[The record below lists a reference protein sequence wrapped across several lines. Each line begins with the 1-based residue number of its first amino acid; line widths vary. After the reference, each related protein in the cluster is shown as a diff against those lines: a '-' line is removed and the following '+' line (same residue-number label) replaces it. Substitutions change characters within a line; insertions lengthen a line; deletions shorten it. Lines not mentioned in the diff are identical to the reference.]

1 MKKELE
7 EEKNIKEEA
16 DGKEENSWK
25 DICFIPAVVL
35 VLLSCIDI
43 LRFAILGDKTAFI
56 TFALIAVVFIF
67 VAYTAWKSRMPVLYL
82 VIAVAAFVLYFNTNF
97 STSTYYFNWLFLVE
111 AVVAA
116 LGGILEIAAIIRM
129 KIVAGMISKGKTLEG
144 KTSAEKVLTNKK
156 TEEKVLSARRLSE
169 KKPEEKRLKR
179 NTPLMVYFPAMVA
192 VVILAGF
199 LGFWKVRYE
208 AAHNAQ
214 GQARDELWAVP
225 AKYDETEPTQPGT
238 VEEVVYNTKAYAT
251 DERDVKK
258 TAYVYLPYGYDS
270 EKEYNILYLMHGT
283 GDDEKYWLKT
293 NPYNKIML
301 DNMIADG
308 DIQPL
313 IVVTPTFYVEDDCAD
328 DLDQLTY
335 SFAKELRNDL
345 MPEIESSYST
355 YAKSADDKGFSES
368 RDHRAFAGLSRGAVT
383 TYHSAICQSL
393 DYFSWFGTFSGSR
406 TDAQQFQDTIQSGTF
421 ADLPI
426 HYLYVAS
433 GNFDFA
439 LPGQVQDYQAL
450 LDIEPRL
457 RAGVNT
463 CFDVFPMRYHSMGNW
478 HLALYNYLQKIF

>member
-16 DGKEENSWK
+16 DGKEKNNWK

-35 VLLSCIDI
+35 ILLSGIDI

-56 TFALIAVVFIF
+56 TFSLIAVVFIL
-67 VAYTAWKSRMPVLYL
+67 VAYTARKSRIPVLYL

-116 LGGILEIAAIIRM
+116 LGGILGIAAIIRV
-129 KIVAGMISKGKTLEG
+129 KIATGKATQENRIKR
-144 KTSAEKVLTNKK
+144 KTPRMAD
-156 TEEKVLSARRLSE
+156 
-169 KKPEEKRLKR
+169 
-179 NTPLMVYFPAMVA
+179 FPAMAA

-225 AKYDETEPTQPGT
+225 AQYDETEPKQAGT

-251 DERDVKK
+251 DEREVKK

-355 YAKSADDKGFSES
+355 YAKTADDKGFSES

-406 TDAQQFQDTIQSGTF
+406 TDAQQFQDTIQSGEF

>member
-25 DICFIPAVVL
+25 DTCFIPAVVL

-116 LGGILEIAAIIRM
+116 ISGILGIAAIIRM

-406 TDAQQFQDTIQSGTF
+406 TDAQQFQDCQKPYVPLPVFLHQKGRRQMLHTGKLLLPFQSSS
-421 ADLPI
+421 A
-426 HYLYVAS
+426 
-433 GNFDFA
+433 
-439 LPGQVQDYQAL
+439 AL
-450 LDIEPRL
+450 LHMPARPVPT
-457 RAGVNT
+457 R
-463 CFDVFPMRYHSMGNW
+463 
-478 HLALYNYLQKIF
+478 

>member
-7 EEKNIKEEA
+7 EEKNIKEET
-16 DGKEENSWK
+16 DGKEKNSWK

-35 VLLSCIDI
+35 ILLSGIDI

-56 TFALIAVVFIF
+56 TFSLIAVVFIL
-67 VAYTAWKSRMPVLYL
+67 VAYTARKSRIPVLYL

-116 LGGILEIAAIIRM
+116 LGGILGIAAIIRG
-129 KIVAGMISKGKTLEG
+129 KIATGKATQENRIKR
-144 KTSAEKVLTNKK
+144 KTTRMAYL
-156 TEEKVLSARRLSE
+156 
-169 KKPEEKRLKR
+169 
-179 NTPLMVYFPAMVA
+179 PAMAA

-208 AAHNAQ
+208 VAHNAQ

-293 NPYNKIML
+293 NPYNKTML

-383 TYHSAICQSL
+383 TYHSVICQSL

>member
-1 MKKELE
+1 MMKQKI
-7 EEKNIKEEA
+7 EKTA
-16 DGKEENSWK
+16 DEKMWNRISR
-25 DICFIPAVVL
+25 IPAVIL
-35 VLLSCIDI
+35 VLLSGIDI
-43 LRFAILGDKTAFI
+43 VRFAILGDKTAFI
-56 TFALIAVVFIF
+56 TFSMIAVTFML
-67 VAYTAWKSRMPVLYL
+67 VAYMAWKSKMPFLYL
-82 VIAVAAFVLYFNTNF
+82 VIAAAAFVLYFNTNF

-111 AVVAA
+111 SIIAA
-116 LGGILEIAAIIRM
+116 LGGILGIAVMIGK
-129 KIVAGMISKGKTLEG
+129 KIPVG
-144 KTSAEKVLTNKK
+144 
-156 TEEKVLSARRLSE
+156 R
-169 KKPEEKRLKR
+169 
-179 NTPLMVYFPAMVA
+179 VA
-192 VVILAGF
+192 VLPLLAAVLILAGF

-208 AAHNAQ
+208 AGHEAQ

-225 AKYDETEPTQPGT
+225 AKYDAEESEQAGT
-238 VEEVVYNTKAYAT
+238 VEEVVYDTKAYAT

-258 TAYVYLPYGYDS
+258 TAYVYLPYGYS
-270 EKEYNILYLMHGT
+270 EEKEYNILYLMHGT

-293 NPYNKIML
+293 NPYNKTML

-308 DIQPL
+308 DIEPL

-345 MPEIESSYST
+345 MPEIESVYST
-355 YAKSADDKGFSES
+355 YAKSADDEGFAES

-383 TYHSAICQSL
+383 MYHSALCQSL
-393 DYFSWFGTFSGSR
+393 DYFSWFGAFSGSR
-406 TDAQQFQDTIQSGTF
+406 TDRTAFEDTIQTGDF
-421 ADLPI
+421 AELPI

-457 RAGVNT
+457 RSGVNT

-478 HLALYNYLQKIF
+478 HLALYNFLQKIFLRETRCCELGEQQSAFFTVYVCFRAGCD

>member
-16 DGKEENSWK
+16 DGKEKNNWK

-35 VLLSCIDI
+35 ILLSGIDI

-56 TFALIAVVFIF
+56 TFSLIAVVFIL
-67 VAYTAWKSRMPVLYL
+67 VAYTARKSRIPVLYL

-116 LGGILEIAAIIRM
+116 LGGILGIAAIIRV
-129 KIVAGMISKGKTLEG
+129 KIATGKATQE
-144 KTSAEKVLTNKK
+144 N
-156 TEEKVLSARRLSE
+156 RI
-169 KKPEEKRLKR
+169 KR
-179 NTPLMVYFPAMVA
+179 NTPLMAYFQAMVA

-225 AKYDETEPTQPGT
+225 AKYDETESTQPGT

-293 NPYNKIML
+293 NPYNKTML

-355 YAKSADDKGFSES
+355 YAKTADDKGFSES

-406 TDAQQFQDTIQSGTF
+406 TDAQQFQDTIQSGEF

-439 LPGQVQDYQAL
+439 LPGQVQDYQTI

>member
-7 EEKNIKEEA
+7 EKINIMEKTTEKTEHVR
-16 DGKEENSWK
+16 KW
-25 DICFIPAVVL
+25 ICFIPAVIL
-35 VLLSCIDI
+35 MLLSGIDI

-56 TFALIAVVFIF
+56 TFALIAGLFIL

-116 LGGILEIAAIIRM
+116 LGGILEIAAIIRV
-129 KIVAGMISKGKTLEG
+129 KIATGKATQENRIKR
-144 KTSAEKVLTNKK
+144 KTTRMA
-156 TEEKVLSARRLSE
+156 
-169 KKPEEKRLKR
+169 
-179 NTPLMVYFPAMVA
+179 YFPAMAA

-214 GQARDELWAVP
+214 RQARDELWAVP
-225 AKYDETEPTQPGT
+225 AKYDETEPKQAGT

>member
-1 MKKELE
+1 MIRQKIEMTAD
-7 EEKNIKEEA
+7 EKMWNRI
-16 DGKEENSWK
+16 SQ
-25 DICFIPAVVL
+25 IPVAVL
-35 VLLSCIDI
+35 VLLSGIDI
-43 LRFAILGDKTAFI
+43 VRFAILGDKTAFI
-56 TFALIAVVFIF
+56 TFSMIAVTFML
-67 VAYTAWKSRMPVLYL
+67 VAYMAWKSRMPFLYL
-82 VIAVAAFVLYFNTNF
+82 VIAAAAFVLYFNTNF

-111 AVVAA
+111 SIIAA
-116 LGGILEIAAIIRM
+116 LGGILGIAVMIGK
-129 KIVAGMISKGKTLEG
+129 KIPVG
-144 KTSAEKVLTNKK
+144 
-156 TEEKVLSARRLSE
+156 R
-169 KKPEEKRLKR
+169 
-179 NTPLMVYFPAMVA
+179 VA
-192 VVILAGF
+192 VLRLLAAVLILAGF

-208 AAHNAQ
+208 AGHETQ

-225 AKYDETEPTQPGT
+225 AKYDAEESEQAGI
-238 VEEVVYNTKAYAT
+238 VEEVVYDTKAYAT

-258 TAYVYLPYGYDS
+258 TAYVYLPYGYNE

-293 NPYNKIML
+293 NPYNKTML
-301 DNMIADG
+301 DNMIANG
-308 DIQPL
+308 DIEPL

-355 YAKSADDKGFSES
+355 YTKSADDKGFFQS

-383 TYHSAICQSL
+383 MYHSALCKSL
-393 DYFSWFGTFSGSR
+393 DYFSWFGAFSGSR
-406 TDAQQFQDTIQSGTF
+406 TDKTAFEDTIQTGGF
-421 ADLPI
+421 AELPI

-433 GNFDFA
+433 GTFDFA

-457 RAGVNT
+457 RSGVNT

-478 HLALYNYLQKIF
+478 HLALYNFLQKIF